1 MITQT
6 TLRIIGTSDSWR
18 AKGCPVPDSATV
30 GSLGAL
36 RQPRDDNRYWTALA
50 IGLTICLVGSG
61 SRAFAVE
68 PLEEVVEQKYSVDPD
83 ATLSVQNVD
92 GSIRV
97 YAADKPEIRVQ
108 AIKKAYDRERLE
120 AILVDVKAT
129 QSSVAITTTF
139 PPRKNAL
146 SDRSGTVDY
155 IIVVPQTAQVTDLS
169 LTNGEL
175 FVEGLR
181 NGGQAKARLVNGWI
195 AGHNCFGNLDL
206 AVETGRLDVAYDWWE
221 NHEFSIKAFS
231 TRGNVRAIFPGDTS
245 INLSATAAEGR
256 IANGFAPKKANP
268 AEEVIHSVA
277 EVIGPDAEAVV
288 SLEARRGNIRID
300 KMRY

>member
-1 MITQT
+1 M
-6 TLRIIGTSDSWR
+6 S
-18 AKGCPVPDSATV
+18 K
-30 GSLGAL
+30 
-36 RQPRDDNRYWTALA
+36 TALA
-50 IGLTICLVGSG
+50 LVFSFVV

-68 PLEEVVEQKYSVDPD
+68 ALEEVVEQKYSVDAD
-83 ATLSVQNVD
+83 ATLSVQNID

-97 YAADKPEIRVQ
+97 YAADKPEIRIQ

-120 AILVDVKAT
+120 AIRVDLKAT
-129 QSSVAITTTF
+129 QNSVTITTTF

-155 IIVVPQTAQVTDLS
+155 IIVVPQKVRVTDLS

-175 FVEGLR
+175 LIEGLR
-181 NGGQAKARLVNGWI
+181 PGGSAKARLVNGWL
-195 AGHNCFGNLDL
+195 AGHNCFGDLDL

-231 TRGNVRAIFPGDTS
+231 TRGNVRAIFPGDIS
-245 INLSATAAEGR
+245 INLSATATEGR
-256 IANGFAPKKANP
+256 IANGFAPKKANS
-268 AEEVIHSVA
+268 AGEVIHSVA
-277 EVIGPDAEAVV
+277 EVIGSDAEAVV

-300 KMRY
+300 KLSY